1 MEAPRAPEYKKP
13 EEPGIAMNFD
23 NTVSVYVVVS
33 ADDDFGVAARAT
45 FELIRE
51 AQIRFPGWLRT
62 FYLDIEG
69 HEGDHLGFD
78 EDFLEF
84 QQEFFFS
91 TMAPFL
97 TAFDLPLTG
106 PLVNPEPQRNE
117 IPDELVIGS
126 HRG

>member
-1 MEAPRAPEYKKP
+1 MEAHRAPEYNKP
-13 EEPGIAMNFD
+13 DEPGIAMNFD
-23 NTVSVYVVVS
+23 NTVSVYVIVA
-33 ADDDFGVAARAT
+33 ADDTFGEASRAT
-45 FELIRE
+45 FQLIRE

-69 HEGDHLGFD
+69 HEGDHHGFD

-106 PLVNPEPQRNE
+106 PLVNPEPQQNE
-117 IPDELVIGS
+117 IPDELVIGDP
-126 HRG
+126 RG